1 MQTYVVRSV
10 KPRAFRI
17 GARGVE
23 GVETRTVGREG
34 EMARLQAAYED
45 VADGHGLR
53 AALVIGEAGIGKSRL
68 LYDLRVWLELRSEKI
83 RLVEGRAR
91 VGRQGTTLGLIR
103 DMLAR
108 RFEIRDSDAAVEV
121 DRKLRQGFG
130 EALTP
135 GDVDTVASWLGLG
148 TTRRESTGTE
158 HLAALGQAALVSW
171 LRRVTSD
178 MPTVILLED
187 LHWADRESLAVVWTI
202 AEELVTNQLLVVG
215 ISRPGTDLDGPWFDE
230 YPFAERIIL
239 DPLDRA
245 SSEALVHE
253 VLQRVDHVPDSIVD
267 LIVDRSDGNP
277 FFVEEIVKMLRDNGV
292 IIDADADAQP
302 NGDDGCWSIVPDRLD
317 PSDVPTTI
325 SGVLQARLDQLGAD
339 ERAVL
344 QHAAVMGRTFWD
356 DAVAAMMGRPIP
368 AHAIATA
375 VQRELVYPRE
385 HSSFDGCQEYVFK
398 HALLR
403 EVAYETVLLR
413 DRAALHARAAEWL
426 TARAG
431 DRVDEYLD
439 TIANHHR
446 RAAQHAE
453 AAGWLF
459 RAATAAF
466 ERGLVPVAL
475 DKLRAATDEWALAD
489 LPVPVETLL
498 LLGEVQRRRGDPD
511 AAEQTLH
518 AALDRIDPD
527 DHECR
532 AEALYLLAEVAFDRA
547 SEAAEIALLQQ
558 AEQLVCGE
566 RSLVRCRIAV
576 GLAWWETRYG
586 DLAKAEQHGRNALA
600 LADELQSDRMRWRTH
615 GVLGPIAAMRDD
627 LEEAERHALASV
639 EIAHRLG
646 DMGGEALS
654 IGNLGVVRHLVGDA
668 TGSVRHYRDALAHYE
683 RDVEFRAVI
692 GDRLG
697 AIRSIFNRAQ
707 VLVRLGE
714 DEQAATA
721 IRDGLTRS
729 FDSTLA
735 RHLLLGVEIEAD
747 RLLSIGRIDDGLDLL
762 AVIRDHPATQRGD
775 WKEIDRILGRVALTA
790 DVLDGRLGPDA
801 PSDIETVARAILA
814 D

>member
-1 MQTYVVRSV
+1 M
-10 KPRAFRI
+10 
-17 GARGVE
+17 
-23 GVETRTVGREG
+23 
-34 EMARLQAAYED
+34 
-45 VADGHGLR
+45 
-53 AALVIGEAGIGKSRL
+53 
-68 LYDLRVWLELRSEKI
+68 WLELRSEKI

-108 RFEIRDSDAAVEV
+108 RFEIRDSDSAAEV
-121 DRKLRQGFG
+121 DRKLREGFG

-135 GDVDTVASWLGLG
+135 GDVDTVAAWLGLG
-148 TTRRESTGTE
+148 TTSRETTGSE
-158 HLAALGQAALVSW
+158 HLAALGQAALVTW
-171 LRRVTSD
+171 LRRVTND

-187 LHWADRESLAVVWTI
+187 LQWADPESMGVVWTI

-215 ISRPGTDLDGPWFDE
+215 LSRPGTDLDGPWFDE
-230 YPFAERIIL
+230 YPFAERIVL

-245 SSEALVHE
+245 TSGVLVHE
-253 VLQRVDHVPDSIVD
+253 VLQRVDHVPDAIVD

-292 IIDADADAQP
+292 IIDADADADA
-302 NGDDGCWSIVPDRLD
+302 DDHGGCWSIVPDRLD

-339 ERAVL
+339 ERTVL

-356 DAVAAMMGRPIP
+356 DAVASMMARPMP
-368 AHAIATA
+368 PCAFATA
-375 VQRELVYPRE
+375 VQRELVFPRE
-385 HSSFDGCQEYVFK
+385 RSSFDGCQEFVFK

-403 EVAYETVLLR
+403 DVAYETVLLR
-413 DRAALHARAAEWL
+413 DRAALHARAAAWL
-426 TARAG
+426 TERAG
-431 DRVDEYLD
+431 DRVHEYLD
-439 TIANHHR
+439 TIADHHR
-446 RAAQHAE
+446 RAAQHDE
-453 AAGWLF
+453 AARWLF

-475 DKLRAATDEWALAD
+475 DKLRDAMVEWELAVM
-489 LPVPVETLL
+489 PVPVETLL
-498 LLGEVQRRRGDPD
+498 LLGEVQRRRGDAD
-511 AAEQTLH
+511 AAERTLRTT
-518 AALDRIDPD
+518 LDRIGPD
-527 DHECR
+527 HPEQR

-547 SEAAEIALLQQ
+547 SEADEIALLQE
-558 AEQLVCGE
+558 AEQLVSGE

-586 DLAKAEQHGRNALA
+586 DLEKAQQHGRNALA
-600 LADELQSDRMRWRTH
+600 LADELHSDRMRWRTH

-627 LEEAERHALASV
+627 LDEAERHAIASV

-654 IGNLGVVRHLVGDA
+654 IGNLGVVTHLVGDA

-714 DEQAATA
+714 YDRAAA
-721 IRDGLTRS
+721 EIRDGLTRS
-729 FDSTLA
+729 FDSKLA

-747 RLLSIGRIDDGLDLL
+747 RLLSVGRIDEGLDLL

-775 WKEIDRILGRVALTA
+775 WKEIDRILGRVSLTA
-790 DVLDGRLGPDA
+790 DVLDGRLGADA
-801 PSDIETVARAILA
+801 ATDIETVARTIL
-814 D
+814 DV